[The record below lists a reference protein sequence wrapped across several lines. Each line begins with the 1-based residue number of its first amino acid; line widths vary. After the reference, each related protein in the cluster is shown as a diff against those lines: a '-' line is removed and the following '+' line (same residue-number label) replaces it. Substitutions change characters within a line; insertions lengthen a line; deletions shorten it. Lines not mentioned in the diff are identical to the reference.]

1 MSVET
6 VAKSHQRSV
15 NNITSAAVSEA
26 DKAWLMVDAG
36 NLDASWNL
44 VAPRAVALV
53 GAAQVA
59 AASQA
64 DGYLTGL
71 ARTRGIQDDPV
82 GRVNADAF
90 RDFTGSGVPLAA
102 YLAGAL
108 GSVKGLI
115 GRGWSPG
122 QALQSGRL
130 RFANSITTTIGDQ
143 SRQAVTSA
151 MGVRASG
158 LNRGGGWVGGY
169 TRMVSAKACSRCIIL
184 AGRRYQMEEA
194 FKRHPGCLCSHIP
207 SAENVDDDPTTD
219 PHAAFESMTKEE
231 QDERFGKANAEAI
244 RQGGDIFQVVNA
256 TDSGSVFSA
265 SGNRFTRSGT
275 TTRGA
280 YGSSQGSK
288 VDKRDGDRYRTAN
301 RFRATPETIMRQAN
315 GNPDEVVRL
324 LKLYKYIL

>member
-44 VAPRAVALV
+44 VAPRATALV

-64 DGYLTGL
+64 DPYLTGL
-71 ARTRGIQDDPV
+71 ARTRGIRDAPE

-102 YLAGAL
+102 YLGGAL

-115 GRGWSPG
+115 GRGWYPG

-143 SRQAVTSA
+143 SRLAVTSA

-169 TRMVSAKACSRCIIL
+169 TRMVSAGACPRCLIL

-194 FKRHPGCLCSHIP
+194 FARHPGCLCSHIP
-207 SAENVDDDPTTD
+207 SAEDSPDDPTTD
-219 PHAAFESMTKEE
+219 VHAAFESMTKEE

-244 RQGGDIFQVVNA
+244 RGGADINQVVNA
-256 TDSGSVFSA
+256 TNRGGVYSA
-265 SGNRFTRSGT
+265 DGGRYTREGT
-275 TTRGA
+275 TRRGS
-280 YGSSQGSK
+280 YG
-288 VDKRDGDRYRTAN
+288 RTSNA
-301 RFRATPETIMRQAN
+301 RRMTPETIFKTART
-315 GNPDEVVRL
+315 PDEAVEL
-324 LKLYKYIL
+324 LRLYKYIL